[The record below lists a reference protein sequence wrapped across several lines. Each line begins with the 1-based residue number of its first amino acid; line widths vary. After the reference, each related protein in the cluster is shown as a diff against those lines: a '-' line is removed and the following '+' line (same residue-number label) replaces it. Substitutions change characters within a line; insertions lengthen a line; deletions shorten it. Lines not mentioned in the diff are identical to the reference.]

1 METQLNQEE
10 QITIAIK
17 YSKNADVFDNTFD
30 LLGLKHEHIGMIY
43 HSMKDKANAL
53 VNHYYGEHNGW
64 MEFIHAGFDDGVKKE
79 DQEFLNLFCKISGTY
94 TDWM

>member
-17 YSKNADVFDNTFD
+17 YNKSAEVYDNTFD
-30 LLGLKHEHIGMIY
+30 LLGLKHRHIGMIY
-43 HSMKDKANAL
+43 HSMKDKADSL
-53 VNHYYGEHNGW
+53 VNHYYENGW
-64 MEFIHAGFDDGVKKE
+64 ADLIHVGYYEGMKKE
-79 DQEFLNLFCKISGTY
+79 DQEFINLFCKISGTY